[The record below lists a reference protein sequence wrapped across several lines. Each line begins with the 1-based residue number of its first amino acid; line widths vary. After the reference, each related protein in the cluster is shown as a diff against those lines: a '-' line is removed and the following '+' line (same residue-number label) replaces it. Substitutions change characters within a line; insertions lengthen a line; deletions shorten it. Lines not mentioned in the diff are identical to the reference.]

1 MRITKK
7 QLLRCFLLVIIL
19 SISLYIVDKYVTQMF
34 EEKTVD
40 WFDTRDEKNEN
51 VYRVCGLKESIQ
63 ENKKMNF
70 PRLVTVGSVWNS
82 GLHFMGIS
90 SNNRYLFNVVIQS
103 Y

>member
-1 MRITKK
+1 
-7 QLLRCFLLVIIL
+7 
-19 SISLYIVDKYVTQMF
+19 VDKYVTQMF

-63 ENKKMNF
+63 ENKEMNF

-82 GLHFMGIS
+82 GLQFMGIT
-90 SNNRYLFNVVIQS
+90 SNNRYL
-103 Y
+103 